1 MIANA
6 SFSIFSKDSCQ
17 FIKLKAEASTVI
29 IKRQNEYV
37 LWDFLYAIGSLID
50 FEEQHWMF

>member
-1 MIANA
+1 MMDV
-6 SFSIFSKDSCQ
+6 SFSIFSEDSGQ
-17 FIKLKAEASTVI
+17 FIKLKAEASTVT

-50 FEEQHWMF
+50 FDEQHWMF